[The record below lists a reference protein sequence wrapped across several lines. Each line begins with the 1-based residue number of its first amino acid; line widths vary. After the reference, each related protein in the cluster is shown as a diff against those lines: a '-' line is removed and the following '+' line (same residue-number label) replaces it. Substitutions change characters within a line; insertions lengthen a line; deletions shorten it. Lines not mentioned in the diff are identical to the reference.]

1 MVLYVM
7 RFNILPDKVDKY
19 NKWIDN
25 YYRLTLAVR
34 GVVELRGYR
43 TLASSQGHV
52 VVTYEFKNMGTWA
65 KWRSHKEIT
74 KFLDELSKLVTNMT
88 FELWGPSPIV
98 PEPIRPENN
107 SVNQD

>member
-19 NKWIDN
+19 NKWIEN

-34 GVVELRGYR
+34 GVVEFRAYR
-43 TLASSQGHV
+43 TLASSQGHIV
-52 VVTYEFKNMGTWA
+52 ATYEFKNMGTWA
-65 KWRSHKEIT
+65 KWYSSNELQ
-74 KFLDELSKLVTNMT
+74 KFLDELKKYVTNLT

-98 PEPIRPENN
+98 PEPIRPEYN
-107 SVNQD
+107 SEN